1 VQDPASGVRFIA
13 AAATEQGAPR
23 HSACDDGGCSSRVL
37 GESEKE
43 KGRVHPKCAPSST
56 AAFHGNCTKTR
67 STHAFMS
74 STLEEVVGGKLTMS
88 KSLEEGRREK
98 WWTRRVEKN
107 HKDK

>member
-1 VQDPASGVRFIA
+1 
-13 AAATEQGAPR
+13 
-23 HSACDDGGCSSRVL
+23 
-37 GESEKE
+37 
-43 KGRVHPKCAPSST
+43 
-56 AAFHGNCTKTR
+56 
-67 STHAFMS
+67 MS